1 MTKKGVMIL
10 ASLLLALMIVI
21 VGCER
26 KVTEVVD
33 NSTEVCQQCHSDNTL
48 VVAVAAQWAN
58 SVHATGG
65 NFERNTPPCSGCHTS
80 EGFIARLAT
89 GDPGT
94 PENPSA
100 IGCFTYCYVVSIS
113 NHE

>member
-33 NSTEVCQQCHSDNTL
+33 NSTEVCQQCRAGRGRET
-48 VVAVAAQWAN
+48 A
-58 SVHATGG
+58 
-65 NFERNTPPCSGCHTS
+65 
-80 EGFIARLAT
+80 
-89 GDPGT
+89 
-94 PENPSA
+94 
-100 IGCFTYCYVVSIS
+100 
-113 NHE
+113 